1 LLLADMVVADPGLLP
16 GAGLAGLVALSY
28 FGGHPET
35 TFHVLFAT
43 VVFFVFRLL
52 VRMRTERGPP
62 RMLVAPSAAL
72 AISLLAGTAIAAV
85 VVIPFAELL
94 AHSSDYAQRVAQGAD
109 YWPAKYLGALFLHD
123 YWGRATQQSDI
134 VPFMQVRGWYAGAMT
149 LMLAPIALLI
159 RPTLT
164 RIGVALFALFAVAMV
179 VGIPPVFTIVT
190 KLPGFNSTHNEP
202 MIIYFLLCLALL
214 SGWGLDELAGRRP
227 LEGRMRRLVLLGS
240 VGVFLVPFAWM
251 LLEGT
256 LTSRGLGTALK
267 VAWGFSD
274 PPRMTVSNTAV
285 VGDIVRM
292 SSLLQW
298 IVLAGAGLVLI
309 YLRLRR
315 SRPPLAASAFVGA
328 AVLLLALDLFRAN
341 MGFNPAI
348 PRANAIVHTTG
359 SIRYLQSQRPN
370 RFIGVSASTAFEP
383 LPADLAMNYRLY
395 DARGYD
401 YPTETR
407 YDTLWKRYVN
417 NAPTLSQPTE
427 LAAVTPV
434 SLRALNLLSV
444 SDLLASPGQPPLTE
458 PGLEP
463 AYRGSDATVYSNAN
477 ALPRV
482 FVVDRQHTV
491 AGDDAALAASTAP
504 GFAGRSV
511 AITEHPL
518 PGIAQAPGT
527 GSARAAPAGSA
538 RIASYGAEKIVI
550 DATASDRSLLVLTD
564 VYYPGW
570 TVTVDG
576 HSAPID
582 RVDYLLRGVP
592 LSAGAHRI
600 EFSYQ
605 PASFEAGW
613 IISVVSTVAVIVLA
627 LLGWRRRRA

>member
-1 LLLADMVVADPGLLP
+1 
-16 GAGLAGLVALSY
+16 
-28 FGGHPET
+28 
-35 TFHVLFAT
+35 
-43 VVFFVFRLL
+43 
-52 VRMRTERGPP
+52 
-62 RMLVAPSAAL
+62 
-72 AISLLAGTAIAAV
+72 
-85 VVIPFAELL
+85 
-94 AHSSDYAQRVAQGAD
+94 
-109 YWPAKYLGALFLHD
+109 
-123 YWGRATQQSDI
+123 
-134 VPFMQVRGWYAGAMT
+134 
-149 LMLAPIALLI
+149 
-159 RPTLT
+159 
-164 RIGVALFALFAVAMV
+164 
-179 VGIPPVFTIVT
+179 
-190 KLPGFNSTHNEP
+190 

-214 SGWGLDELAGRRP
+214 SGGGLDELAARRP
-227 LEGRMRRLVLLGS
+227 PEGRMRRLVLLGS

-298 IVLAGAGLVLI
+298 IVLAGAGLGLI

-427 LAAVTPV
+427 LAAVTTV

-463 AYRGSDATVYSNAN
+463 VYRGSDATVYNNAN

-491 AGDDAALAASTAP
+491 AGDNAALAASTAP

-518 PGIAQAPGT
+518 PGIAQAAGT

-538 RIASYGAEKIVI
+538 RIVSYGAEKIVI
-550 DATASDRSLLVLTD
+550 DATASDRSVLVLTD
-564 VYYPGW
+564 VFYPGW

-592 LSAGAHRI
+592 LSAGTHRI

-613 IISVVSTVAVIVLA
+613 IISVVSTVAVIALA